1 MNSRRNNRGGHREL
15 INRDTTV
22 GAALRGRPLSQTR
35 TIGETGGHGVPPLQL
50 YRALFRNCCA
60 LLTFVLLCS
69 VAASAQ
75 STRKAKPKQSPQT
88 QAGTEAQFDQF
99 VKLADEARLAE
110 RFDDAIALYGKAL
123 NMRPKW
129 PEGWWYVGAI
139 FYQKDA
145 YAQARDAFQ
154 NLVALEPDRGPA
166 SAMLGLCL
174 FQTGEY
180 ERAAVALQRARTLG
194 VNDNSELARV
204 VRYHTALV
212 YIRFEYFESAYDVLT
227 EFVRNGQ
234 ETQKVIEAFGL
245 TLLRMPLVPGEI
257 PADKKEKVLLAGQ
270 AGYNMAARRLEPARG
285 AFDALLSRYP
295 NDPNIHYAF
304 GVYMMPQDADVAM
317 KEFKRELEISPN
329 HYAAMTQM
337 AFEYMKRDQVN
348 DALPLA
354 EKAVQL
360 APKLYAARNVLGR
373 LLLEV
378 GQVDRSIKE
387 LEEGVK
393 LAPSSPEMHFALARA
408 YTRAGRKEDAARER
422 ETFKKLQ
429 DEYNQKRQIEEKP

>member
-1 MNSRRNNRGGHREL
+1 LGQQNRKSHPKSGATQNQPNNDAE
-15 INRDTTV
+15 
-22 GAALRGRPLSQTR
+22 
-35 TIGETGGHGVPPLQL
+35 
-50 YRALFRNCCA
+50 
-60 LLTFVLLCS
+60 
-69 VAASAQ
+69 
-75 STRKAKPKQSPQT
+75 
-88 QAGTEAQFDQF
+88 FDRL

-110 RFDDAIALYGKAL
+110 RFEEAVSLYGKAL
-123 NMRPKW
+123 NIKPKW

-139 FYQKDA
+139 FYQKDL
-145 YAQARDAFQ
+145 YQQARDAFQ

-166 SAMLGLCL
+166 AAMLGLCL

-180 ERAAVALQRARTLG
+180 ERAAVSLQRARTLG
-194 VNDNSELARV
+194 INDNSELARV

-227 EFVRNGQ
+227 EFVRSGQ
-234 ETQKVIEAFGL
+234 ESPKIVEAFGL
-245 TLLRMPLVPGEI
+245 TLLRMSLGPNEI
-257 PADKKEKVLLAGQ
+257 PADKREKVLLAGQ
-270 AGYNMAARRLEPARG
+270 AGYSMAARRLEQARG

-337 AFEYMKRDQVN
+337 AFEYLKRDQFN
-348 DALPLA
+348 EALPLA

-373 LLLEV
+373 LLLEL
-378 GQVDRSIKE
+378 GQVERSIKE

-408 YTRAGRKEDAARER
+408 YTRAGRKVDAARER

-429 DEYNQKRQIEEKP
+429 DEYNQKRQLDSTGAPSDQKPEKPNR

>member
-1 MNSRRNNRGGHREL
+1 MLAAVLCTSATAAAAQQNRKSHPKSPGTQNQPNNDAEF
-15 INRDTTV
+15 D
-22 GAALRGRPLSQTR
+22 R
-35 TIGETGGHGVPPLQL
+35 T
-50 YRALFRNCCA
+50 
-60 LLTFVLLCS
+60 
-69 VAASAQ
+69 
-75 STRKAKPKQSPQT
+75 
-88 QAGTEAQFDQF
+88 

-110 RFDDAIALYGKAL
+110 RFEEAISLYGKAL

-129 PEGWWYVGAI
+129 AEGWWYVGAI

-154 NLVALEPDRGPA
+154 NLVALEPDRGAA

-180 ERAAVALQRARTLG
+180 ERAGVALQRARALG

-245 TLLRMPLVPGEI
+245 TLLRMPLVPTEI
-257 PADKKEKVLLAGQ
+257 PADKKEKVLVAGQ
-270 AGYNMAARRLEPARG
+270 AGYNMAARRLEQARG

-337 AFEYMKRDQVN
+337 AFEYMKRDQFN
-348 DALPLA
+348 EALPLA

-373 LLLEV
+373 LLLEL
-378 GQVDRSIKE
+378 GQVERSIKE

-429 DEYNQKRQIEEKP
+429 DEYNQKRQLDDSGAAPEQKPGKPNPD